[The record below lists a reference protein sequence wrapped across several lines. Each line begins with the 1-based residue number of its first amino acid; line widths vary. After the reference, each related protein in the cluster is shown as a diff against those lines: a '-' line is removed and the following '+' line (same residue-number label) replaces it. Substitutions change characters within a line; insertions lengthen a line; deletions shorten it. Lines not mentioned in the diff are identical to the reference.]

1 MTKLKKIIDI
11 LKSKWLKDT
20 SKTIILI
27 AIIVAIFIG
36 INILVEKLNPKDIDL
51 TKEKL
56 YTLTEESK
64 KIVAGLPE
72 TDKIKIYMFEC
83 EERDPI
89 VDLAKQYS
97 KANKN
102 IEIELVNPE
111 DRPDLISKYN
121 VETGYGYFTVVVES
135 GEKSKIL
142 NSYDFSIV
150 DYNTGNGV
158 DITEQRFTNSIMGVS
173 SKAGSNIIYSLT
185 GHGETSI
192 TTEMTLLKTYL
203 ELENY
208 EIKELDLLSTQNIP
222 EDCKTLIITSPE
234 KDFAEPEV
242 KAIEDYIKRGGN
254 ILWLNNV
261 YSAKV
266 ETPNIKAILDMYGV
280 NVKQDG
286 IIIEQETNKM
296 VLGTPYF
303 VLPSI
308 GYSEIT
314 EDLGKVLLFNTGKL
328 EFIEDLTT
336 VGVTKTDLLT
346 TSEKSIYRTNL
357 QDVNI
362 KPGEGEKEEKSI
374 VGALLEKQI
383 SDSEKTS
390 KLVIIANS
398 AFATDTPVYTSNS
411 SSSRMPAIGF
421 YNNREMV
428 LNATNYLTE
437 TEDSISIK
445 KEMIVTKY
453 TPTEAQDRLVKLII
467 FSVPVLI
474 IIIGIIVWQLRR
486 RKK

>member
-121 VETGYGYFTVVVES
+121 VETGYGYFTVVVEA

-234 KDFAEPEV
+234 KDFAELEV

>member
-121 VETGYGYFTVVVES
+121 VETGYGYFTVVVVA

>member
-102 IEIELVNPE
+102 IEIKLVNPE

>member
-121 VETGYGYFTVVVES
+121 VETGYGYFTVVVEA

-362 KPGEGEKEEKSI
+362 KLGEGEKEEKSI

>member
-1 MTKLKKIIDI
+1 MTKLKKVIDI

-36 INILVEKLNPKDIDL
+36 INLLVEKLNPKDIDL

-64 KIVAGLPE
+64 EIVAKLPE

-89 VDLAKQYS
+89 VDLAKQYT

-102 IEIELVNPE
+102 IEIELINPD
-111 DRPDLISKYN
+111 DRPDLVSKYN
-121 VETGYGYFTVVVES
+121 VETGYGYFTVVVEA
-135 GEKSKIL
+135 GEKSKVL
-142 NSYDFSIV
+142 NSYDFSIM

-173 SKAGSNIIYSLT
+173 SKAGSNIIYALT
-185 GHGETSI
+185 GHEETSI
-192 TTEMTLLKTYL
+192 ITEMTLLKTYL

-208 EIKELDLLSTQNIP
+208 EIKELDLLSAQNVP
-222 EDCKTLIITSPE
+222 EDCKTLIISSPE
-234 KDFAEPEV
+234 KDFTEGEV
-242 KAIEDYIKRGGN
+242 NAIKDYIARGGS
-254 ILWLNNV
+254 ILWLNNS
-261 YSAKV
+261 YSAKG
-266 ETPNIKAILDMYGV
+266 ETPNIKSVLDMYGV
-280 NVKQDG
+280 NVRQDG
-286 IIIEQETNKM
+286 IVIEQETDKM
-296 VLGTPYF
+296 ILGTPYF
-303 VLPSI
+303 VLPEI
-308 GYSEIT
+308 GYSKIT
-314 EDLGKVLLFNTGKL
+314 SNLGKVLLFNTGKL
-328 EFIEDLTT
+328 EFVEDLSS

-346 TSEKSIYRTNL
+346 TSAKSIYRTNL

-362 KPGEGEKEEKSI
+362 RPGEGEKEEKSV

-383 SDSEKTS
+383 TDSDKTS

-398 AFATDTPVYTSNS
+398 AFATDIPVYTSNS
-411 SSSRMPAIGF
+411 NSSRTPAIAF
-421 YNNREMV
+421 YNNREMM
-428 LNATNYLTE
+428 LNATNYLTQ
-437 TEDSISIK
+437 TEDAISIR
-445 KEMIVTKY
+445 KEMIVTRY
-453 TPTEAQDRLVKLII
+453 TPTEAQDRLIKLII
-467 FSVPVLI
+467 FSIPVLI